1 MLQSRLTPTRRII
14 EPMIELA
21 RCSKL
26 DRIIVAGA
34 NSAAL
39 MFELHRHGYVR
50 VATTTNCGLPAGQY
64 DVALVDW
71 RGRSIKA
78 LDTTLDWLV
87 DFLSPA
93 GGLVVWTDPPGACR
107 QSKAPLAPG
116 KAPPRGRGGH
126 GARPWLRRF
135 GATIGHEGDLQ
146 RGVTSDA
153 AIRFA
158 GLARRPNSRMAAAPA
173 AFRHHSRW
181 QGSSG
186 WIGHGGRNRCAGAAV
201 AAVSADFL
209 SPYQR

>member
-1 MLQSRLTPTRRII
+1 MLQSRLTPTGERII

-78 LDTTLDWLV
+78 LDTTLDWLI

-93 GGLVVWTDPPGACR
+93 GGLVVWIDPQEPAGNR
-107 QSKAPLAPG
+107 K
-116 KAPPRGRGGH
+116 
-126 GARPWLRRF
+126 LRSLLEK
-135 GATIGHEGDLQ
+135 H
-146 RGVTSDA
+146 
-153 AIRFA
+153 
-158 GLARRPNSRMAAAPA
+158 GLAIEAGTVQE
-173 AFRHHSRW
+173 H
-181 QGSSG
+181 GS
-186 WIGHGGRNRCAGAAV
+186 
-201 AAVSADFL
+201 AVSA
-209 SPYQR
+209 QRADMKTISKVA